1 MCESN
6 SIIYY
11 CMTLDVL
18 FNVFVPV
25 FLCKKVLLIFLHD
38 TKSIFIIYSPYF
50 EIFRHLVVS

>member
-18 FNVFVPV
+18 FSVFVPV
-25 FLCKKVLLIFLHD
+25 FLCKKVLLIFF
-38 TKSIFIIYSPYF
+38 T
-50 EIFRHLVVS
+50 